1 MVYICRV
8 WGYNIVVLEFDNNN
22 PGSPGGELHNV
33 KLVVQ
38 FHCNG
43 FVIACQVK
51 VYIFMI
57 GGDSVSIRDE
67 RIKSGK
73 RIGVVCKELGVSR
86 TTWWKWER
94 QFSFPKSSRLPGLA
108 EYFGCSVDA
117 LLSK

>member
-1 MVYICRV
+1 M
-8 WGYNIVVLEFDNNN
+8 
-22 PGSPGGELHNV
+22 